1 MNQEQSPNDQWSHAI
16 SVEKDIETK
25 TRLAELEYAK
35 SLFYD
40 KLPVGADTKEID
52 NYFNYIEQAIYTN
65 EPINNEEFPTER
77 TDIDPE
83 KGKPITYRYYSSSL
97 LKQRASET
105 NDNSIGC
112 STKSILSIESDK
124 QDVERP
130 SSDGGG
136 KYVQSESKES

>member
-16 SVEKDIETK
+16 SVEKEIKTK

-52 NYFNYIEQAIYTN
+52 NYFNYIEQAIYTD

-83 KGKPITYRYYSSSL
+83 TGKPITYRYYSSSL
-97 LKQRASET
+97 LKQRASEQIG
-105 NDNSIGC
+105 NSIGC
-112 STKSILSIESDK
+112 STESILSIESNK
-124 QDVERP
+124 QDMEC
-130 SSDGGG
+130 STSDRGGE
-136 KYVQSESKES
+136 YVQGESKES